1 MRLALLLLACS
12 ASCFAQPIPKVFVAT
27 IQPGLGPAQALQL
40 DGTTLVYTTRVG
52 PNVETQKITPTPAQW
67 SAFRHALDAQK
78 VWRWHGNYDKGNA
91 PDTATWSLKLEY
103 ADRSI
108 AAAGAAAFPNR
119 STDRSLPK
127 YAFNRY
133 QLALQ
138 ELIGR
143 PFGRGVKPI
152 EVFDVAE
159 LRLVAT
165 HPSESEAEQWAD
177 FRDPKGKVHRARL
190 REPVGGRGTLHK
202 VNRSSVVL
210 TVLVRNAK
218 GEWQQ
223 QERKIITDVV
233 RN

>member
-1 MRLALLLLACS
+1 MRLALLLLVWSCS
-12 ASCFAQPIPKVFVAT
+12 AFAQEIPKVFVAT
-27 IQPGLGPAQALQL
+27 IQPGLKPAQSLQL

-52 PNVETQKITPTPAQW
+52 PNVEAQKVTPTPAQW
-67 SAFRHALDAQK
+67 SAFRRALDAQK
-78 VWRWHGNYDKGNA
+78 VWRWHGNYNKANA
-91 PDTATWSLKLEY
+91 PDTTTWSLKLEY
-103 ADRSI
+103 ADRSVI
-108 AAAGAAAFPNR
+108 AAGAAAFPDR

-127 YAFNRY
+127 YAFNHY

-165 HPSESEAEQWAD
+165 HPSENEAEQWAD
-177 FRDPKGKVHRARL
+177 FRDPRGKVHRAML
-190 REPVGGRGTLHK
+190 HEPVGGRGALQK

-210 TVLVRNAK
+210 LVVVKNAK

-223 QERKIITDVV
+223 QERIMQVSPSK
-233 RN
+233 N